1 VKNFMPKQ
9 VVVTLDD
16 DVYEALVREALSRYG
31 SEDAI
36 SRVVNEELRASLIMA
51 VKKRALLEQIL
62 SEEKSVKID
71 IEEFYDFRRE
81 LSKRFEER

>member
-1 VKNFMPKQ
+1 MPKQ
-9 VVVTLDD
+9 VVLTLDD
-16 DVYEALVREALSRYG
+16 NVYEALVKKAISRYG

-36 SRVVNEELRASLIMA
+36 SKVVNEELRASLI
-51 VKKRALLEQIL
+51 VTIEKRTLLEQIL
-62 SEEKSVKID
+62 SEEKPVKID